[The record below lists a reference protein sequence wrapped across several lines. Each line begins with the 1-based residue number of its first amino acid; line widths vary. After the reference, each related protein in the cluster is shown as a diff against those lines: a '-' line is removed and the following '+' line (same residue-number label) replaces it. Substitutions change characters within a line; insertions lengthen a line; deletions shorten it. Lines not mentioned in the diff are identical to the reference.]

1 MLSKWQLPPSSPVHT
16 DLTEHGLDGLEGKR
30 RILEPE
36 GLWNSSLVLG
46 GIHLKKKKSHNFP
59 HPSVSS
65 NGGNHSSSARR
76 KEKMN

>member
-16 DLTEHGLDGLEGKR
+16 DLTEHGLGGLEGKR

-36 GLWNSSLVLG
+36 GLWDSSLVLG
-46 GIHLKKKKSHNFP
+46 GIHLKESCNFP

-65 NGGNHSSSARR
+65 NGGNHSSSAWR